1 MSELGERMIPVPLN
15 DAAGRGKLV
24 VFTRNLETL
33 ENSESLSA
41 TESIDRRQ
49 RSTKFALEVS
59 RHNLA

>member
-41 TESIDRRQ
+41 TE
-49 RSTKFALEVS
+49 
-59 RHNLA
+59 